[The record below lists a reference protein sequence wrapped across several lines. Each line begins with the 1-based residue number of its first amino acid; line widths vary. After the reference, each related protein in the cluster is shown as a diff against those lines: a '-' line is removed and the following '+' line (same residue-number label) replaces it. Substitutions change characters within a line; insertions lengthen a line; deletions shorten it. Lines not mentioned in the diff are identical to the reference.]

1 MDPEP
6 SYEVR
11 FADPAEPPLLDGE
24 EWRTVDANGA
34 AVSSHGRYRNY
45 RGVVNTPTPA
55 RSGYVSVTISGKSTS
70 MHRAVAEAFGLPGQ
84 SAERCQVN
92 HTDGDRSNNRLE
104 NLEWVSAAEN
114 VKHSHDTNAQRRQ
127 CGPRQS
133 KPVEARRLGT
143 DKWVRF
149 ASTAEAAQA
158 LGLSSD
164 CVSSCARGRQQRCG
178 DYELRFADPT
188 EPSMLDGEEW
198 RTVGSRGAAVSSCG
212 RYRDC
217 RGVVRTPQPV
227 RSGYV
232 SISIAYKK
240 RVIHRVIAEAF
251 DLPGRTAERDEI
263 NHIDGNPSNNHLSN
277 LEWVSRSE
285 NIRQSY
291 ATNMQRRN
299 GGAHISKPVEIR
311 RCGSDC
317 WVRFASMSEA
327 ARALSLTLS
336 SVSVCAQGRQQRV
349 RGRRS
354 TAGVRKQCPKQTR
367 R

>member
-1 MDPEP
+1 MSAPP

-11 FADPAEPPLLDGE
+11 FADSAEPPLLDGE

-34 AVSSHGRYRNY
+34 AVSSYGRYRNF

-55 RSGYVSVTISGKSTS
+55 RSGYVTVQIAGKFTS

-92 HTDGDRSNNRLE
+92 HKDGDRSNNRLE

-114 VKHSHDTNAQRRQ
+114 VKHSHDTNPQRRQ

-158 LGLSSD
+158 LGLSSGG
-164 CVSSCARGRQQRCG
+164 VSSCARGRQKRDG
-178 DYELRFADPT
+178 DYEFRFAEPT

-198 RTVGSRGAAVSSCG
+198 RAVGTRGAAVSSCG

-217 RGVVRTPQPV
+217 RGVVRTPRPV

-232 SISIAYKK
+232 PICIAYKM

-291 ATNMQRRN
+291 ATNTQRRN
-299 GGAHISKPVEIR
+299 GGALISKPIEVR
-311 RCGSDC
+311 RDGSEC

-327 ARALSLTLS
+327 ARALGLTEASLS
-336 SVSVCAQGRQQRV
+336 SCAQGKQKRV
-349 RGRRS
+349 SRRRGNL
-354 TAGVRKQCPKQTR
+354 GVRKRIGAKQ
-367 R
+367 

>member
-1 MDPEP
+1 MSAPP

-11 FADPAEPPLLDGE
+11 FADSAEPLLLDGE

-34 AVSSHGRYRNY
+34 AVSSYGRYRNF

-55 RSGYVSVTISGKSTS
+55 RSGYVTVQIAGNHTS

-92 HTDGDRSNNRLE
+92 HKDGDRSNNRLE

-114 VKHSHDTNAQRRQ
+114 VKHSHDTNPQRRQ

-158 LGLSSD
+158 LGLSSGG
-164 CVSSCARGRQQRCG
+164 VSSCARGRQKRDG
-178 DYELRFADPT
+178 DYEFRFAEPT

-198 RTVGSRGAAVSSCG
+198 RAVGTRGAAVSSCG

-217 RGVVRTPQPV
+217 RGVVRTPRPV

-232 SISIAYKK
+232 PICIAYKM

-291 ATNMQRRN
+291 ATNKQRRN
-299 GGAHISKPVEIR
+299 GGAHISKPIEIR

-327 ARALSLTLS
+327 ARALSLKLS
-336 SVSVCAQGRQQRV
+336 SVSRWAQGKQKRV
-349 RGRRS
+349 RGRRG
-354 TAGVRKQCPKQTR
+354 TLGVRKRIGGTP
-367 R
+367 

>member
-34 AVSSHGRYRNY
+34 AVSSHGRYRNS

-327 ARALSLTLS
+327 TRALGLTEYRLRA
-336 SVSVCAQGRQQRV
+336 CAQGKQKRV
-349 RGRRS
+349 SRRRG
-354 TAGVRKQCPKQTR
+354 TLGVRKGIGAKP
-367 R
+367 